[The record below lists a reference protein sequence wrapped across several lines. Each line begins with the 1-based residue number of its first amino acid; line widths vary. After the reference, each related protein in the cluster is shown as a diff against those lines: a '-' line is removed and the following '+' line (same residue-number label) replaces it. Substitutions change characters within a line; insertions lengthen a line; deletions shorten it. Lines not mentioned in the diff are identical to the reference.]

1 MRRKFSEET
10 KRAIQDE
17 MDKIAYKM
25 SYKDDSEEFRLLK
38 ERYDVLSGMLQT
50 PWKVSPDTLLIV
62 GANLLGIMLI
72 LNHERLDII
81 STKALGFVIK
91 GRV

>member
-1 MRRKFSEET
+1 MGKLTKEAKRELKRELNEVIRKMLLECDPVKFEE
-10 KRAIQDE
+10 
-17 MDKIAYKM
+17 
-25 SYKDDSEEFRLLK
+25 LK
-38 ERYDVLSGMLQT
+38 KRYDVLSNMLT
-50 PWKVSPDTLLIV
+50 ADWKVSPDTIV
-62 GANLLGIMLI
+62 VVAANLLGILLI